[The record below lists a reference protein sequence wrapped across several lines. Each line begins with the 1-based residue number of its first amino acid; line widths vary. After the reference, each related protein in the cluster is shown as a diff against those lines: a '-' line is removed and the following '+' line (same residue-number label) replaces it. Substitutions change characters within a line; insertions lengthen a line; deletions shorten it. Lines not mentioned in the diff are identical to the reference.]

1 MEALGARMPL
11 SPTGWM
17 DVEGDLE
24 GAVGGGLSRFGEVEG
39 AGEMQECPWE
49 AFPAGGLTRPA
60 LPFPTAGS
68 LFLYHFSIKL
78 NNSGKLLLKLPAKLK
93 ADLTQGHECALF

>member
-1 MEALGARMPL
+1 MGSLPCRRPGPSSLAL
-11 SPTGWM
+11 
-17 DVEGDLE
+17 
-24 GAVGGGLSRFGEVEG
+24 
-39 AGEMQECPWE
+39 
-49 AFPAGGLTRPA
+49 
-60 LPFPTAGS
+60 PTAGS